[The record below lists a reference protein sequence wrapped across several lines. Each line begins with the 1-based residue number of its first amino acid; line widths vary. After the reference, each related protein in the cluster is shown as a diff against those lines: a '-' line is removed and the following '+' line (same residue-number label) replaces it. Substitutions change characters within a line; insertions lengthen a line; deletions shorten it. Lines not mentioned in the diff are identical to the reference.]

1 MFPDVFKTLH
11 VTFSIL
17 PFLSAKGFGKCL
29 NAFGNLG
36 GRLNMLKTL
45 ILERISNSK

>member
-11 VTFSIL
+11 VTFSSL
-17 PFLSAKGFGKCL
+17 PFLSAKCFSKCL

-36 GRLNMLKTL
+36 GQVKHVKDFDTWEN
-45 ILERISNSK
+45 